1 MKKIA
6 WVTDST
12 STLDPVFAEQNH
24 IYIVPLRIVFGEECY
39 RETDDITSEMFYEK
53 LAEASRAS
61 SSQPPI
67 GEFIE
72 LYESLKD
79 KYDEII
85 TIHCSTAL
93 SGTLHTSMQ
102 AAEIAGVTVTAIDSK
117 AGAYPHREMIMQ
129 GLEWQKQGC
138 SAAEIKVNIEQMIDN
153 MSFYLIPASLQ
164 HLHRSGRVSGTQLI
178 ISQLLKIHL
187 LLRFEE
193 GKVVV
198 NEKIRTFKRTKERM
212 LDMLK
217 LDVEKV
223 KHVCIMHANNQ
234 EEAVTIKKQIA
245 SLLPK
250 LKTEIMPFI
259 PVVSIHAGA
268 GTIGLCW
275 IHSENGYRD

>member
-12 STLDPVFAEQNH
+12 STIDSAFAEQNH

-39 RETDDITSEMFYEK
+39 RETEEISSDTFYEK
-53 LAEASRAS
+53 LAASSHAS

-85 TIHCSTAL
+85 AIHCSTEL

-102 AAEIAGVTVTAIDSK
+102 AADIAGATVTAIDSK
-117 AGAYPHREMIMQ
+117 AGAYPLREMVMQ

-138 SAAEIKVNIEQMIDN
+138 SATEIKTRIEQMIDN
-153 MSFYLIPASLQ
+153 MSFYLIPGSLQ
-164 HLHRSGRVSGTQLI
+164 NLHRSGRVSGTQLI
-178 ISQLLKIHL
+178 ISQLLKINL

-217 LDVEKV
+217 KDMEKV
-223 KHVCIMHANNQ
+223 KHVCIMHANNDD
-234 EEAVTIKKQIA
+234 EAHTIKQQIA
-245 SLLPK
+245 EILPR

-259 PVVSIHAGA
+259 PVVSIHTGS

-275 IHSENGYRD
+275 IRGEQA

>member
-12 STLDPVFAEQNH
+12 STLDPLFAEQNH
-24 IYIVPLRIVFGEECY
+24 VYIVPLRVVFGEECY
-39 RETDDITSEMFYEK
+39 RETEDISSQQFYEK
-53 LAEASRAS
+53 LAEAARAS

-72 LYESLKD
+72 LYESLKGQ
-79 KYDEII
+79 YDEII

-102 AAEIAGVTVTAIDSK
+102 AAEIAGVSITAIDSR
-117 AGAYPHREMIMQ
+117 AGAYPLREMILQ
-129 GLEWQKQGC
+129 GVEMQKQGC
-138 SAAEIKVNIEQMIDN
+138 SVSEIKLRIEQMMDN
-153 MSFYLIPASLQ
+153 MSFYLIPACLQ
-164 HLHRSGRVSGTQLI
+164 HLHRSGRVSGTQLVL
-178 ISQLLKIHL
+178 SQLLKIHL

-198 NEKIRTFKRTKERM
+198 NEKIRTFKRAKQRM
-212 LDMLK
+212 LEVLKVDM
-217 LDVEKV
+217 EKV
-223 KHVCIMHANNQ
+223 KHVCIMHADNQ
-234 EEAVTIKKQIA
+234 EEANTIKQQIA
-245 SLLPK
+245 DLLPR

-259 PVVSIHAGA
+259 PVVGIHAGA

-275 IHSENGYRD
+275 IRSETT

>member
-12 STLDPVFAEQNH
+12 STLDPAFAKQNH

-39 RETDDITSEMFYEK
+39 RETEDITSEMFYEK
-53 LAEASRAS
+53 LGEASRAS

-85 TIHCSTAL
+85 TIHCSTEL

-138 SAAEIKVNIEQMIDN
+138 SASEIKVNIEQMIDN

-198 NEKIRTFKRTKERM
+198 NEKIRTFKRTKDRM

-217 LDVEKV
+217 LDMEKV

-234 EEAVTIKKQIA
+234 EEAVTIKKQI
-245 SLLPK
+245 SDLLPR

-275 IHSENGYRD
+275 IRSENGYRE

>member
-12 STLDPVFAEQNH
+12 STLDPDFAKQNH
-24 IYIVPLRIVFGEECY
+24 VYIVPLRIVFGEECY
-39 RETDDITSEMFYEK
+39 RETEDMSSEFFYEK
-53 LAEASRAS
+53 LGKASRAS

-79 KYDEII
+79 QYDEVI

-102 AAEIAGVTVTAIDSK
+102 AAEIAGVAVTAIDSR
-117 AGAYPHREMIMQ
+117 AGAYPLREMILQ

-138 SAAEIKVNIEQMIDN
+138 TVAEIKVNIEQMIDN

-198 NEKIRTFKRTKERM
+198 NEKIRTFKRTKQRM

-217 LDVEKV
+217 LDMGKV

-234 EEAVTIKKQIA
+234 EEAVTIKQQIA
-245 SLLPK
+245 DLLPR

-275 IHSENGYRD
+275 IRSENV

>member
-24 IYIVPLRIVFGEECY
+24 VYIVPLRVVFGEECY
-39 RETDDITSEMFYEK
+39 RESEDISPELFYEK
-53 LAEASRAS
+53 LETASKAS

-79 KYDEII
+79 QYDEII

-102 AAEIAGVTVTAIDSK
+102 AAEIAGVKVTAIDSM
-117 AGAYPHREMIMQ
+117 AGAYPHREMILQ
-129 GLEWQKQGC
+129 GLEWQKQGA
-138 SAAEIKVNIEQMIDN
+138 SAAEIKANIEQMIEN

-164 HLHRSGRVSGTQLI
+164 NLHRSGRVSGTQLVL
-178 ISQLLKIHL
+178 SQLLKIHL

-198 NEKIRTFKRTKERM
+198 NEKIRTFRRAKQRM
-212 LDMLK
+212 LDVLK
-217 LDVEKV
+217 VDMEKV
-223 KHVCIMHANNQ
+223 KHVCIMHANNPD
-234 EEAVTIKKQIA
+234 EAVTIKQQI
-245 SLLPK
+245 SELLPR

-259 PVVSIHAGA
+259 PVVGIHAGA

-275 IHSENGYRD
+275 FRNEHV

>member
-24 IYIVPLRIVFGEECY
+24 VYIVPLRVVFGEECY
-39 RETDDITSEMFYEK
+39 RESEDMSPELFYEK
-53 LAEASRAS
+53 LETASKAS

-79 KYDEII
+79 QYDEII

-102 AAEIAGVTVTAIDSK
+102 AAEIAGVKVTAIDSR
-117 AGAYPHREMIMQ
+117 AGAYPHREMILQ
-129 GLEWQKQGC
+129 GLEWQKQGA
-138 SAAEIKVNIEQMIDN
+138 SAAEIKANIEQMIEN

-164 HLHRSGRVSGTQLI
+164 NLHRSGRVSGTQLI
-178 ISQLLKIHL
+178 LSQLLKIHL

-198 NEKIRTFKRTKERM
+198 NEKIRTFKRAKQRM
-212 LDMLK
+212 LDVLK
-217 LDVEKV
+217 VDMEKV
-223 KHVCIMHANNQ
+223 KHVCIMHANNPD
-234 EEAVTIKKQIA
+234 EAVTIKQQI
-245 SLLPK
+245 SELLPR

-259 PVVSIHAGA
+259 PVVGIHAGA

-275 IHSENGYRD
+275 FRNEHV

>member
-24 IYIVPLRIVFGEECY
+24 VYIVPLRVVFGEECY
-39 RETDDITSEMFYEK
+39 RESEDITPELFYEK
-53 LAEASRAS
+53 LETASKAS

-79 KYDEII
+79 QYDEII

-102 AAEIAGVTVTAIDSK
+102 AAEIAGVKVTAIDSM
-117 AGAYPHREMIMQ
+117 AGAYPHREMILQ
-129 GLEWQKQGC
+129 GLEWQKQGA
-138 SAAEIKVNIEQMIDN
+138 SAAEIKANIEQMIEN

-164 HLHRSGRVSGTQLI
+164 NLHRSGRVSGTQLVL
-178 ISQLLKIHL
+178 SQLLKIHL

-198 NEKIRTFKRTKERM
+198 NEKIRTFKRAKQRM
-212 LDMLK
+212 LDVLK
-217 LDVEKV
+217 VDMEKV
-223 KHVCIMHANNQ
+223 KHVCIMHANNPD
-234 EEAVTIKKQIA
+234 EAVTIKQQI
-245 SLLPK
+245 SELLPR

-259 PVVSIHAGA
+259 PVVGIHAGA

-275 IHSENGYRD
+275 FRNEHV

>member
-12 STLDPVFAEQNH
+12 STLDSAFTEQNH

-39 RETDDITSEMFYEK
+39 RETEDISPDTFYEK
-53 LAEASRAS
+53 LEVSSRAS

-79 KYDEII
+79 RYDEII

-102 AAEIAGVTVTAIDSK
+102 AAEMADVKVTAIDSR
-117 AGAYPHREMIMQ
+117 AGAYPLREMIMQ

-138 SAAEIKVNIEQMIDN
+138 SAGEIKSRIEQMIDN
-153 MSFYLIPASLQ
+153 MAFYLIPASLQ
-164 HLHRSGRVSGTQLI
+164 NLHRSGRVTGTQLI

-217 LDVEKV
+217 KDMEKV
-223 KHVCIMHANNQ
+223 KHVCIMHANNH
-234 EEAVTIKKQIA
+234 EEAHTIKQQITE
-245 SLLPK
+245 LLPR

-275 IHSENGYRD
+275 IRSDKAQA

>member
-12 STLDPVFAEQNH
+12 STLDSDFAEQNH

-39 RETDDITSEMFYEK
+39 RETEDISSEMFYEK
-53 LAEASRAS
+53 LGEASRAS

-117 AGAYPHREMIMQ
+117 AGAYPLREMVMQ

-138 SAAEIKVNIEQMIDN
+138 SASEIKVNIEQMIDN

-198 NEKIRTFKRTKERM
+198 NEKIRTFKRTKARM

-217 LDVEKV
+217 LDMEKV

-245 SLLPK
+245 DLLPR

-275 IHSENGYRD
+275 IRSENG

>member
-12 STLDPVFAEQNH
+12 STLDPVFAERNH

-39 RETDDITSEMFYEK
+39 RETEDISSEMFYEK

-72 LYESLKD
+72 LYESLKGR
-79 KYDEII
+79 YDEII
-85 TIHCSTAL
+85 TIHCSTEL

-102 AAEIAGVTVTAIDSK
+102 AAEIAEVTVTAIDSR
-117 AGAYPHREMIMQ
+117 AGAYPLREMIMQ

-138 SAAEIKVNIEQMIDN
+138 SASEIKVNIEQMIDN

-198 NEKIRTFKRTKERM
+198 NEKIRTFKRTKQRM

-217 LDVEKV
+217 LDMEKV

-234 EEAVTIKKQIA
+234 EEAVTIKQQIVD
-245 SLLPK
+245 LLPR

-275 IHSENGYRD
+275 IRSENA

>member
-24 IYIVPLRIVFGEECY
+24 VYIVPLRVVFGEECY
-39 RETDDITSEMFYEK
+39 RESEDISPELFYEK
-53 LAEASRAS
+53 LETASKAS

-79 KYDEII
+79 QYDEII

-102 AAEIAGVTVTAIDSK
+102 AAEIAGVKVTAIDSM
-117 AGAYPHREMIMQ
+117 AGAYPHREMILQ
-129 GLEWQKQGC
+129 GLEWQRQGA
-138 SAAEIKVNIEQMIDN
+138 SAAEIKANIEQMIEN

-164 HLHRSGRVSGTQLI
+164 NLHRSGRVSGTQLVL
-178 ISQLLKIHL
+178 SQLLKIHL

-198 NEKIRTFKRTKERM
+198 NEKIRTFKRAKQRM
-212 LDMLK
+212 LDVLK
-217 LDVEKV
+217 VDMEKV
-223 KHVCIMHANNQ
+223 KHVCIMHANNPD
-234 EEAVTIKKQIA
+234 EAVTIKQQI
-245 SLLPK
+245 SELLPR

-259 PVVSIHAGA
+259 PVVGIHAGA

-275 IHSENGYRD
+275 FKNEHV

>member
-85 TIHCSTAL
+85 TIHCSTEL
-93 SGTLHTSMQ
+93 SGTLHTSIQ

-117 AGAYPHREMIMQ
+117 AGAYPLREMIIQ

-138 SAAEIKVNIEQMIDN
+138 PASEIKVNIEQMIDN

-164 HLHRSGRVSGTQLI
+164 NLHRSGRVSGTQLI

-198 NEKIRTFKRTKERM
+198 NEKIRTFKRTKDRM

-217 LDVEKV
+217 LDMEKV

-245 SLLPK
+245 NLLPK

-275 IHSENGYRD
+275 INSENGYRN

>member
-24 IYIVPLRIVFGEECY
+24 VYIVPLRVVFGEECY
-39 RETDDITSEMFYEK
+39 RESEDITPELFYEK
-53 LAEASRAS
+53 LETASKAS

-79 KYDEII
+79 QYDEII

-102 AAEIAGVTVTAIDSK
+102 AAEIAGVKVTAIDSM
-117 AGAYPHREMIMQ
+117 AGAYPHREMILQ
-129 GLEWQKQGC
+129 GLEWQKQGA
-138 SAAEIKVNIEQMIDN
+138 SAAEIKANIEQMIEN

-164 HLHRSGRVSGTQLI
+164 NLHRSGRVSGTQLVL
-178 ISQLLKIHL
+178 SQLLKIHL

-198 NEKIRTFKRTKERM
+198 NEKIRTFKRAKQRM
-212 LDMLK
+212 LDVLK
-217 LDVEKV
+217 VDMEKV
-223 KHVCIMHANNQ
+223 KHVCIMHANNPD
-234 EEAVTIKKQIA
+234 EAVTIKQQI
-245 SLLPK
+245 SELLPR

-259 PVVSIHAGA
+259 PVVGIHAGA

-275 IHSENGYRD
+275 FRNEHL

>member
-24 IYIVPLRIVFGEECY
+24 VYIVPLRVVFGEECY
-39 RETDDITSEMFYEK
+39 RESEDISPELFYEK
-53 LAEASRAS
+53 LETASKAS

-79 KYDEII
+79 QYDEII

-102 AAEIAGVTVTAIDSK
+102 AAEIAGVKVTAIDSM
-117 AGAYPHREMIMQ
+117 AGAYPHREMILQ
-129 GLEWQKQGC
+129 GLEWQKQGA
-138 SAAEIKVNIEQMIDN
+138 SAAEIKANIEQMIEN

-164 HLHRSGRVSGTQLI
+164 NLHRSGRVSGTQLVL
-178 ISQLLKIHL
+178 SQLLKIHL

-198 NEKIRTFKRTKERM
+198 NEKIRTFKRAKQRM
-212 LDMLK
+212 LDVLK
-217 LDVEKV
+217 VDMEKV
-223 KHVCIMHANNQ
+223 KHVCIMHANNPD
-234 EEAVTIKKQIA
+234 EAVTIKQQI
-245 SLLPK
+245 SELLPR

-275 IHSENGYRD
+275 FRNEHV

>member
-24 IYIVPLRIVFGEECY
+24 VYIVPLRVVFGEECY
-39 RETDDITSEMFYEK
+39 RESEDISPELFYEK
-53 LAEASRAS
+53 LETASKAS

-79 KYDEII
+79 QYDEII

-102 AAEIAGVTVTAIDSK
+102 AAEIAGVKVTAIDSM
-117 AGAYPHREMIMQ
+117 AGAYPHREMILQ
-129 GLEWQKQGC
+129 GLEWQKQGA
-138 SAAEIKVNIEQMIDN
+138 SAAEIKANIEQMIEN

-164 HLHRSGRVSGTQLI
+164 NLHRSGRVSGTQLVL
-178 ISQLLKIHL
+178 SQLLKIHL

-198 NEKIRTFKRTKERM
+198 NEKIRTFKRAKQRM
-212 LDMLK
+212 LDVLK
-217 LDVEKV
+217 VDMEKV
-223 KHVCIMHANNQ
+223 KHVCIMHANNPD
-234 EEAVTIKKQIA
+234 EAVTIKQQI
-245 SLLPK
+245 SELLPR

-259 PVVSIHAGA
+259 PVVGIHAGA

-275 IHSENGYRD
+275 FRNEHV

>member
-24 IYIVPLRIVFGEECY
+24 VYIVPLRVVFGEECY
-39 RETDDITSEMFYEK
+39 RESEDLSPELFYEK
-53 LAEASRAS
+53 LETASKAS

-79 KYDEII
+79 QYDEII

-102 AAEIAGVTVTAIDSK
+102 AAEIAGVKVTAIDSM
-117 AGAYPHREMIMQ
+117 AGAYPHREMILQ
-129 GLEWQKQGC
+129 GLEWQKQGA
-138 SAAEIKVNIEQMIDN
+138 SAAEIKANIEQMIEN

-164 HLHRSGRVSGTQLI
+164 NLHRSGRVSGTQLVL
-178 ISQLLKIHL
+178 SQLLKIHL

-198 NEKIRTFKRTKERM
+198 NEKIRTFKRAKQRM
-212 LDMLK
+212 LDVLK
-217 LDVEKV
+217 VDIEKV
-223 KHVCIMHANNQ
+223 KHVCIMHANNPD
-234 EEAVTIKKQIA
+234 EAVTIKQQI
-245 SLLPK
+245 SELLPR

-259 PVVSIHAGA
+259 PVVGIHAGA

-275 IHSENGYRD
+275 FRNEHV

>member
-1 MKKIA
+1 MRKIA

-12 STLDPVFAEQNH
+12 STLDPLFAEQNH
-24 IYIVPLRIVFGEECY
+24 VYIVPLRIVFGEECY
-39 RETDDITSEMFYEK
+39 RETEDISSELFYEK
-53 LAEASRAS
+53 LGEASRAS

-79 KYDEII
+79 QYDEII

-102 AAEIAGVTVTAIDSK
+102 AAEIAGVTITAIDSR
-117 AGAYPHREMIMQ
+117 AGAYPLREMILQ

-138 SAAEIKVNIEQMIDN
+138 TASEIKIHIEQMIDN

-178 ISQLLKIHL
+178 LSQLLKIHL

-198 NEKIRTFKRTKERM
+198 NEKIRTFKRAKQRM
-212 LDMLK
+212 LDVLK
-217 LDVEKV
+217 VDMGKV

-234 EEAVTIKKQIA
+234 EEAVTIKQQIA
-245 SLLPK
+245 DLLPR

-259 PVVSIHAGA
+259 PVVGIHAGA

-275 IHSENGYRD
+275 IRSETV

>member
-24 IYIVPLRIVFGEECY
+24 VYIVPLRVVFGEECY
-39 RETDDITSEMFYEK
+39 RESEDISPELFYEK
-53 LAEASRAS
+53 LETASKAS

-79 KYDEII
+79 QYDEII

-102 AAEIAGVTVTAIDSK
+102 AAEIAGVKVTAIDSM
-117 AGAYPHREMIMQ
+117 AGAYPHREMILQ
-129 GLEWQKQGC
+129 GLEWQRQGA
-138 SAAEIKVNIEQMIDN
+138 SAAEIKANIEQMIKN

-164 HLHRSGRVSGTQLI
+164 NLHRSGRVSGTQLVL
-178 ISQLLKIHL
+178 SQLLKIHL

-198 NEKIRTFKRTKERM
+198 NEKIRTFKRAKQRM
-212 LDMLK
+212 LDVLK
-217 LDVEKV
+217 VDMEKV
-223 KHVCIMHANNQ
+223 KHVCIMHANNPD
-234 EEAVTIKKQIA
+234 EAVTIKQQI
-245 SLLPK
+245 SELLPR

-259 PVVSIHAGA
+259 PVVGIHAGA

-275 IHSENGYRD
+275 FKNEHV

>member
-24 IYIVPLRIVFGEECY
+24 VYIVPLRVVFGEECY
-39 RETDDITSEMFYEK
+39 RESEDISPELFYEK
-53 LAEASRAS
+53 LETASKAS

-79 KYDEII
+79 QYDEII

-102 AAEIAGVTVTAIDSK
+102 AAEIAGVKVTAIDSR
-117 AGAYPHREMIMQ
+117 AGAYPHREMILQ
-129 GLEWQKQGC
+129 GLEWQKQGA
-138 SAAEIKVNIEQMIDN
+138 SAAEIKANIEQMIEN

-164 HLHRSGRVSGTQLI
+164 NLHRSGRVSGTQLVL
-178 ISQLLKIHL
+178 SQLLKIHL

-198 NEKIRTFKRTKERM
+198 NEKIRTFKRAKQRM
-212 LDMLK
+212 LDVLK
-217 LDVEKV
+217 VDMEKV
-223 KHVCIMHANNQ
+223 KHVCIMHANNPD
-234 EEAVTIKKQIA
+234 EAVTIKQQI
-245 SLLPK
+245 SELLPR

-259 PVVSIHAGA
+259 PVVGIHAGA

-275 IHSENGYRD
+275 FRNEHV

>member
-12 STLDPVFAEQNH
+12 STLDPVFAKQNH
-24 IYIVPLRIVFGEECY
+24 VYIVPLRVVFGEECY
-39 RETDDITSEMFYEK
+39 RESEDISPEVFYEK
-53 LAEASRAS
+53 LETASKAS

-79 KYDEII
+79 QYDEII

-102 AAEIAGVTVTAIDSK
+102 AAEIAGVKVTAIDSM
-117 AGAYPHREMIMQ
+117 AGAYPHREMILQ
-129 GLEWQKQGC
+129 GLEWQKQGA
-138 SAAEIKVNIEQMIDN
+138 SAAEIKTNIEQMIEN

-164 HLHRSGRVSGTQLI
+164 NLHRSGRVSGTQLVL
-178 ISQLLKIHL
+178 SQLLKIHL

-198 NEKIRTFKRTKERM
+198 NEKIRTFKRAKQRM
-212 LDMLK
+212 LDVLK
-217 LDVEKV
+217 VDMEKV
-223 KHVCIMHANNQ
+223 KHVCIMHANNPD
-234 EEAVTIKKQIA
+234 EAVTIKQQI
-245 SLLPK
+245 SELLPR

-259 PVVSIHAGA
+259 PVVGIHAGA

-275 IHSENGYRD
+275 FKNEHV